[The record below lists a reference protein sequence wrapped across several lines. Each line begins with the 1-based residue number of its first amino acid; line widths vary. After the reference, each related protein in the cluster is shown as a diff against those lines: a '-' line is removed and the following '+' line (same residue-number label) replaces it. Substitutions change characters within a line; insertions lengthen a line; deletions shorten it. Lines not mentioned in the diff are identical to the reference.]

1 MRCCRRNSSALEE
14 ALSDRVCVVT
24 QEIIRGREWLYGHLV
39 PQQTFQI
46 HGCMEIVL
54 YENELLRWSM
64 EYNYIEKRYNVMGLA
79 SIEAFAGIK
88 GGMNGNCKDVYF
100 LRAAGVNQS
109 FSKDIAAM
117 DETQTGRMLLGQ
129 GIYNRVSAF
138 PKNIEVGSAERYMG
152 CYRNWLDTGRE
163 RLFTLKLDEK
173 SGLGELLGASC
184 KKVLEVYHTCNPKN
198 ESIEK
203 NFVVK
208 MLFWL
213 DELAFGYLKGWNPRQ
228 SMKFVAQGVTKG
240 QEYFFCYFLTL
251 LGIDVLLL
259 QNEADID
266 EKLEALQL
274 SRQIILGEKSAVA
287 LAAYDSQKYAVG
299 KGNPDRVC
307 QESGQ
312 VQTQT
317 EARMPRVV
325 IPPGRHGTSGNS
337 SQGAGMSG
345 NTGGNAGQ
353 SAGQGAGKPGNTGGN
368 AGQSAGQGAGKPGNT
383 GGNAGQS
390 AGQGAGKPGNTG
402 GNAGQSTRSGAGNA
416 GPGIVSRS
424 TKAAGS
430 SGAGQRG
437 TGSTASSAAGGAR
450 LELDFEELALKAS
463 SVVMISIHDGR
474 GEIIGSGSGIM
485 IGREGYI
492 LTNNHVARGGRF
504 YSVRIENDDN
514 MYRTEEIIKYNS
526 LLDLAVIRID
536 RKLQP
541 LPVYRGRKP
550 LVRGQKVVAI
560 GSPLGLFNSVSNGI
574 ISGFRRMND
583 VDMIQFT
590 APISHGSSGGAVL
603 NMYGEV
609 IGVSTA
615 GIDEGQNLNLAVG
628 YEFINT
634 FIKGFL

>member
-1 MRCCRRNSSALEE
+1 
-14 ALSDRVCVVT
+14 
-24 QEIIRGREWLYGHLV
+24 
-39 PQQTFQI
+39 
-46 HGCMEIVL
+46 
-54 YENELLRWSM
+54 M
-64 EYNYIEKRYNVMGLA
+64 EYSYIEKRYNVMGLA

-100 LRAAGVNQS
+100 LRVTGVNQT
-109 FSKDIAAM
+109 FSKDIACM
-117 DETQTGRMLLGQ
+117 DETQTGKMLLGQ
-129 GIYNRVSAF
+129 GIYNRVGTF
-138 PKNIEVGSAERYMG
+138 PRNIEADRIACYIA

-163 RLFTLKLDEK
+163 RLFTAKLDEK
-173 SGLGELLGASC
+173 SNIGELLSTSC
-184 KKVLEVYHTCNPKN
+184 KKVLEVYHTCNQSLN

-208 MLFWL
+208 LLYWL
-213 DELAFGYLKGWNPRQ
+213 DELAFGYLKEWNPRQ
-228 SMKFVAQGVTKG
+228 SMKFVAQGVTKE
-240 QEYFFCYFLTL
+240 QEYFFCYLLTL

-259 QNEADID
+259 QNEVDID
-266 EKLEALQL
+266 EKIEALHL
-274 SRQIILGEKSAVA
+274 SKQVTLGGKKAIT
-287 LAAYDSQKYAVG
+287 LDAYNSQNYAVR
-299 KGNPDRVC
+299 KENPAAVS

-312 VQTQT
+312 VRAETGT
-317 EARMPRVV
+317 RTPRVV
-325 IPPGRHGTSGNS
+325 IPPGRHGS
-337 SQGAGMSG
+337 S
-345 NTGGNAGQ
+345 GNAG
-353 SAGQGAGKPGNTGGN
+353 
-368 AGQSAGQGAGKPGNT
+368 
-383 GGNAGQS
+383 
-390 AGQGAGKPGNTG
+390 
-402 GNAGQSTRSGAGNA
+402 
-416 GPGIVSRS
+416 V
-424 TKAAGS
+424 
-430 SGAGQRG
+430 GQRESG
-437 TGSTASSAAGGAR
+437 RTTPPAAQ
-450 LELDFEELALKAS
+450 ELDFEELALRAS
-463 SVVMISIHDGR
+463 SVVMISIHDEKGD
-474 GEIIGSGSGIM
+474 IIGSGSGIM

-536 RKLQP
+536 RTLQP
-541 LPVYRGRKP
+541 LPIYRGSKP

-615 GIDEGQNLNLAVG
+615 GIDEGQNINLAVG

-634 FIKGFL
+634 FIKGFQ